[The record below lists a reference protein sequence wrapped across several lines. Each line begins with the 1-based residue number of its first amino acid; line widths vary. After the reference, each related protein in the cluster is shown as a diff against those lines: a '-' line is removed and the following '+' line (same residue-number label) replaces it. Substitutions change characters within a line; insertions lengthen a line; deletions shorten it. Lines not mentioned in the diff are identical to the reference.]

1 MKKTILTI
9 MLATLMSL
17 SYSQE
22 KVSIQV
28 IQDAKLL
35 FAGDD
40 KHGYDAGT
48 LDIGISLIMQGDQQ
62 KYGYMIVY
70 PEFEYADLKIDP
82 YRRWTANIGYVFNE
96 LIVKNSEIGFSIS
109 YGFIDRGLT
118 EFCWGANAFA
128 KYRLCDNAKII
139 LNLQGTE
146 RPDLDVIYNTPNEIR
161 FSGFVGLEFSIFNK

>member
-22 KVSIQV
+22 RVSVQV
-28 IQDAKLL
+28 MQDAKLL

-40 KHGYDAGT
+40 KHGYNAGT
-48 LDIGISLIMQGDQQ
+48 LDIAISLIMQGDQQ

-70 PEFEYADLKIDP
+70 PEFEYADLKIER
-82 YRRWTANIGYVFNE
+82 YRRWTANLGYVFNE
-96 LIVKNSEIGFSIS
+96 LIVKNSEIGFSVS

-118 EFCWGANAFA
+118 YFCWGANAFA
-128 KYRLCDNAKII
+128 KYKLCDNAKIV

-146 RPDLDVIYNTPNEIR
+146 RPDLGVIYNTPNEIR
-161 FSGFVGLEFSIFNK
+161 FSGFVGLEFSVFNK